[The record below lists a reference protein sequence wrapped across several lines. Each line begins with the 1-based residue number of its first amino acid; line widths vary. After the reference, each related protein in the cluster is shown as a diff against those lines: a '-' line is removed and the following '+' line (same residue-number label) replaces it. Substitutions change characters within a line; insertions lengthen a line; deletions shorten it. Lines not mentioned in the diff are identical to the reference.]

1 MTFCPGKPPLARH
14 LVRRILTLCALPVT
28 LLLAANNTVLAENKP
43 VSLLQDKPAIGHE
56 GVKNPQRLTDGMYS
70 NEGDEWLTDVTSRFM
85 SSRAFAEWDLGSP
98 QRLRCAL
105 VQADNNDVYNMSTS
119 TDGVNWQ
126 PLWRIGTENGAGM
139 RLRNQKVDTQARYV
153 RLSATGGDA
162 LYSVAEVA
170 VYAECPKVWPPE
182 LVRTRGI
189 TVADAVNTK
198 VVIFGIFAVFFLL
211 VHRRK
216 AGRSHY
222 LLVLPAAAAGWMLA
236 RELAALY
243 PFFDQE
249 PALRAVLAALTALL
263 VIKETYLKEDLS
275 PTRKVTMATL
285 GFCAVMAFATY
296 AHFGAP
302 QYFDEGKGRRTFVHT
317 WDMRQNFPTAKY
329 FGEVGYH
336 GAYLASL
343 AAYAE
348 DNPEF
353 AQQRM
358 ADVRV
363 RDLRDGQIRLARDLG
378 AEMSQAK
385 ARFSP
390 ERWQAFRKDMR
401 YFAHAMGEADYLAA
415 MQDHG
420 TEATPAWLL
429 PAKLVLGF
437 VPASEGVLTFTGL
450 LDPLLLLLLFYVVG
464 RTFDWR
470 VMMYLVVLWGVSDFP
485 NWGTNMM
492 GATLRLDW
500 VLALG
505 FGVCAFKAQRPV
517 LGGALLAYAALSRVF
532 PITAVAFLAVP
543 ILWYVIDAWREH
555 KRVPR
560 FAELGDSQN
569 PALRALAGAAGGMLG
584 IMLLSSLFFGVGS
597 WGAWREHAQTFIDVP
612 YSHSM
617 GLQTL
622 VSFDGSTTASALAQ
636 RQTPNLWGE
645 WERVQHLTFNA
656 RFPLYVL
663 ALLAATALALVA
675 CRKRHVF
682 QVSLI
687 GLVLVPFYTYA
698 PGSAFQFVFLLPLMM
713 VGVAAPGERDR
724 PFALAVVALLALA
737 FGQSL
742 SYAEVWNDLRYA
754 DQSILLVA
762 ALALILLT
770 MFRRTWRLAPLW
782 EKESKE
788 EGEAEGEDDGK
799 SKGKGSKEEGKDG
812 KDEHDKEGKGA

>member
-1 MTFCPGKPPLARH
+1 MSFCPCKPLLTRSS
-14 LVRRILTLCALPVT
+14 VRRFLALGALPA
-28 LLLAANNTVLAENKP
+28 LLVLAGSSLAFAENKP
-43 VSLLQDKPAIGHE
+43 ESLLSGKQAMASE
-56 GVKNPQRLTDGMYS
+56 GVKQPQRLTDGMYS

-85 SSRAFAEWDLGSP
+85 SSRAFAEWDLGGEQP
-98 QRLRCAL
+98 IRCAL
-105 VQADNNDVYNMSTS
+105 VQADNNDVYIMSTS
-119 TDGVNWQ
+119 TDGVSWQ

-139 RLRNQKVDTQARYV
+139 RLRNQKVETRARYV

-170 VYAECPKVWPPE
+170 VYAECPKIWPPE

-189 TVADAVNTK
+189 AVADTVNTK

-211 VHRRK
+211 VHRRR

-222 LLVLPAAAAGWMLA
+222 FLVLPAAAAGLMLA
-236 RELAALY
+236 RELGPLY

-249 PALRAVLAALTALL
+249 PALRALLAGLAALLA
-263 VIKETYLKEDLS
+263 IKEAYLKEDAA
-275 PTRKVTMATL
+275 PTRKVALATL
-285 GFCAVMAFATY
+285 GFCAAMAFATY

-302 QYFDEGKGRRTFVHT
+302 QFFDEGKGRRTFVHT
-317 WDMRQNFPTAKY
+317 ADMRQNFPTAKY
-329 FGEVGYH
+329 FRELGYD

-353 AQQRM
+353 AQRM

-378 AEMSQAK
+378 SDLAQVRS
-385 ARFSP
+385 RFSP
-390 ERWQAFRKDMR
+390 ERWQSFRNDMR
-401 YFAHAMGEADYLAA
+401 YFANAMGEAEYLAA

-429 PAKLVLGF
+429 PASLVLGH
-437 VPASEGVLTFTGL
+437 VPASEGILTFTGL

-492 GATLRLDW
+492 GSTLRLDW

-505 FGVCAFKAQRPV
+505 FGLCALKAQRSV
-517 LGGALLAYAALSRVF
+517 LGGVLLAYAALSRVY
-532 PITAVAFLAVP
+532 PTHAAAFLAVP
-543 ILWYVIDAWREH
+543 ILWFVIDYWRQH

-560 FAELGDSQN
+560 FTDLRDSQR
-569 PALRALAGAAGGMLG
+569 PALRALAGAAGGALG
-584 IMLLSSLFFGVGS
+584 ILLLSSLFFGVGS
-597 WGAWREHAQTFIDVP
+597 WGAWREHAQTFVDVP
-612 YSHSM
+612 YANSM
-617 GLQTL
+617 GVRTL
-622 VSFDGSTTASALAQ
+622 VAFDSSTSAAALAQ
-636 RQTPNLWGE
+636 KQTPNLWGE
-645 WERVQHLTFNA
+645 WERLQNITFNA
-656 RFPLYVL
+656 RYPLFVL

-675 CRKRHVF
+675 CRKRNLM

-687 GLVLVPFYTYA
+687 GLLLVPFYSYA
-698 PGSAFQFVFLLPLMM
+698 ANPLYQFVFLLPLLM
-713 VGVAAPGERDR
+713 VGTVAPGERDR

-737 FGQSL
+737 VGQSL
-742 SYAEVWNDLRYA
+742 SQAEIWNDLRYA
-754 DQSILLVA
+754 DQTFLLVA
-762 ALALILLT
+762 AVVLILLT
-770 MFRRTWRLAPLW
+770 VFRQTWRAAPLW
-782 EKESKE
+782 VKEAKE
-788 EGEAEGEDDGK
+788 EEKDEAAED
-799 SKGKGSKEEGKDG
+799 EEKDENGKDG
-812 KDEHDKEGKGA
+812 KTT